1 MKAITRNILNI
12 VLFTIVGL
20 AAKAQNNNST
30 KNKVDTATKVPAS
43 KIDKTQAAADNYIHL
58 AEATKSKFKALF
70 PSKPGDTVYV
80 VIAGINYTD
89 PNLKLLKEKID
100 DVKNT
105 KGLTSTYHNN
115 NTVVK
120 VVYKGGDASKLYDN
134 LAAEAKEL
142 FAPEDIEGCRLVLS
156 YKLAKEKE
164 Q

>member
-1 MKAITRNILNI
+1 MKAIIKHIPILL
-12 VLFTIVGL
+12 LFSITAVI
-20 AAKAQNNNST
+20 AKAQNTTTT
-30 KNKVDTATKVPAS
+30 KTKADTTRVPAN
-43 KIDKTQAAADNYIHL
+43 KLDKTQAAADNYIHL
-58 AEATKSKFKALF
+58 AEATKNKFKTLF

-115 NTVVK
+115 NTIVK

-142 FAPEDIEGCRLVLS
+142 FLPEDIEGSRLVLS
-156 YKLAKEKE
+156 YKQAKE